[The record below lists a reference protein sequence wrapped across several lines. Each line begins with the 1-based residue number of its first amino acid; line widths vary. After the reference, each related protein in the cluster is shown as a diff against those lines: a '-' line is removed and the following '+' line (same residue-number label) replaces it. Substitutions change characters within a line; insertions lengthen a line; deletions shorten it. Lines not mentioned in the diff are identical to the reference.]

1 VYYTGYSCSR
11 GGQLQDR
18 ASLEK
23 LLLASGFTG
32 RISESFASN
41 STIKVGHVLLVW
53 QLGMCVMPANKLNV
67 CAFPLLCCCKVPS
80 W

>member
-1 VYYTGYSCSR
+1 VYCTGYSYRR

-32 RISESFASN
+32 RISEFFASN
-41 STIKVGHVLLVW
+41 STIKVRHYGFGFAVLRLR
-53 QLGMCVMPANKLNV
+53 M
-67 CAFPLLCCCKVPS
+67 
-80 W
+80 